1 MRLDV
6 IKEASSPWRRLFALG
21 CIGAFLFT
29 IALAEVPQLHE
40 RIHQGSATASHE
52 CAVTLLKSGNCSHT
66 PCDMVALAPV
76 PAQAT
81 SAISRDLFQIVR
93 PRLEFSLLEH
103 APPAFS

>member
-1 MRLDV
+1 MRLDL
-6 IKEASSPWRRLFALG
+6 IKEAPSPWRRLFALG

-52 CAVTLLKSGNCSHT
+52 CAVTLLKSGNCTQT
-66 PCDMVALAPV
+66 PCHVVAIAPV
-76 PAQAT
+76 PARAT
-81 SAISRDLFQIVR
+81 SAISRDLFQLLL